1 MIWFTWRQH
10 RTQAFAGAVLVAF
23 TAVVFVLYGQSIRA
37 AYTQD
42 GIGACLAG
50 GTGGDHCQSVLSAF
64 VDQFNGVSNH
74 LLTWFS
80 PVPGLIGAV
89 VGAGVLGREY
99 EHGTWRLA
107 WTQAV
112 PRTRWL
118 TIKILLISIGI
129 TVVTASLSAIF
140 GWFRSPMDQV
150 TGRFAPGA
158 FDLEGLSLTGY
169 ALFAFALGVL
179 AGLLLRRTVPA
190 IVTAF
195 VAFMAVRLP
204 VEFWLRQRYQ
214 SPITHLV
221 DPTANMTIG
230 PKSIPT
236 SPGAPGWILS
246 AHDLVFKTGKAP
258 SLSMQNQ
265 IYQKLDSFRSD
276 AAASAYLRGLGLY
289 RKVVYQP
296 ANRFWTFQIIE
307 AALFI
312 GLATALLSITIWHLH
327 HRST

>member
-1 MIWFTWRQH
+1 MIWLTWRQH
-10 RTQAFAGAVLVAF
+10 RTQAFAGAALVAF
-23 TAVVFVLYGQSIRA
+23 SAVVFVLYGQSIRTT
-37 AYTQD
+37 YTQD

-50 GTGGDHCQSVLSAF
+50 GTGGDHCQSVLWAF

-89 VGAGVLGREY
+89 VGASVLGREY

-118 TIKILLISIGI
+118 TVRISLISIGI
-129 TVVTASLSAIF
+129 VVVTTSLSAVF

-158 FDLEGLSLTGY
+158 FDFEGLSLTGY
-169 ALFAFALGVL
+169 TLFAFALGVL

-195 VAFMAVRLP
+195 VAFLAVRLP
-204 VEFWLRQRYQ
+204 VEFWLRQHYQ
-214 SPITHLV
+214 SPVTRLIQ
-221 DPTANMTIG
+221 PTANMTMG
-230 PKSIPT
+230 PNSTPT
-236 SPGAPGWILS
+236 SPGAPRWILS
-246 AHDLVFKTGKAP
+246 QGLVYKTGKAP
-258 SLSMQNQ
+258 SPSLQNQ
-265 IYQKLDSFRSD
+265 IYEKLSGFHSPGTG
-276 AAASAYLRGLGLY
+276 SAYLRGLGLY
-289 RKVVYQP
+289 RKIVYQP
-296 ANRFWTFQIIE
+296 ADRFWTFQIIE

-312 GLATALLSITIWHLH
+312 GLAAALLGMTTWLLHRRSI
-327 HRST
+327 